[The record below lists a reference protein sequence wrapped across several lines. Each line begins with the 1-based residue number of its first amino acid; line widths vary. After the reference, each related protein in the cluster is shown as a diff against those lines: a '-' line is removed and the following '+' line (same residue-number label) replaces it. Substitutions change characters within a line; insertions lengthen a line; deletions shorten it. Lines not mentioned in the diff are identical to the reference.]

1 MLLDWAWKYATI
13 WSLQNDLK
21 HLTIIWTVLE
31 DGFLKFLKYPLFQTL
46 LGISS
51 NGKHCL
57 EFCPSSDLIC
67 GQIHVYFKIEC
78 FKMDR
83 EMTLNVKWQLTVAS
97 TLAFPLALGVEP
109 RNASSTLWVWYI
121 LFIWHRNLL
130 WYAVLDHKHS
140 IGMCMWY
147 VWHNLGFTLHCV
159 RCGLICGVEL

>member
-1 MLLDWAWKYATI
+1 MPQSEVYKWFKTFNHYLNCSRRWVSEI
-13 WSLQNDLK
+13 
-21 HLTIIWTVLE
+21 LE
-31 DGFLKFLKYPLFQTL
+31 
-46 LGISS
+46 ISS
-51 NGKHCL
+51 LSNFTWDFFL